1 MATLSFSSA
10 CPRCARSAPIVLR
23 GLEGRCA
30 ACGAPRVPLTAPT
43 VSLAGRPARIGGTA
57 ALYAGSSVLV
67 VGLSLAVGMLLLLQS
82 LWPATAL
89 GWAVAIPFAALSLF
103 FGVLL
108 VLGGRKLRRH
118 GAARRRAVELEAARA
133 AIAHRNG
140 IITAS
145 EAAHALGV
153 TEEQADALLTE
164 LSRDANLEVNI
175 EFDDEGRVRYVFG
188 RPSERFRVLDEQAAT
203 EGELDTSSSLG
214 TVTRAS
220 RRES

>member
-1 MATLSFSSA
+1 
-10 CPRCARSAPIVLR
+10 
-23 GLEGRCA
+23 
-30 ACGAPRVPLTAPT
+30 
-43 VSLAGRPARIGGTA
+43 
-57 ALYAGSSVLV
+57 
-67 VGLSLAVGMLLLLQS
+67 MLLLLQS

-89 GWAVAIPFAALSLF
+89 GWAVAIPLATLSLF

-108 VLGGRKLRRH
+108 VLGGRRLRRH
-118 GAARRRAVELEAARA
+118 GAARRRTVELEAARA

-140 IITAS
+140 IITAN

-164 LSRDANLEVNI
+164 LSRDATFEVNI

-203 EGELDTSSSLG
+203 DAELNASSPADT
-214 TVTRAS
+214 VARVS
-220 RRES
+220 RREG